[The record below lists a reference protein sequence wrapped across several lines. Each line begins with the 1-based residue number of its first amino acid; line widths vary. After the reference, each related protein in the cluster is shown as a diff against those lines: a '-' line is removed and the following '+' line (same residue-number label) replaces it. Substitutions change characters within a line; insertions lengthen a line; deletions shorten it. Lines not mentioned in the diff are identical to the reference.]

1 MAKKMSISKDA
12 HDLYVFAYGD
22 DYDESVYP
30 SIRSMTA
37 VIATNAS
44 RIMDKTPT
52 YHPWKMTYRNFYMAY
67 TDGRFTMNGAEIPV
81 PLDDSR
87 SRKDLARPEII
98 QLREELIG
106 MLRKQVAE

>member
-12 HDLYVFAYGD
+12 HDLYVKHYGD

-44 RIMDKTPT
+44 RIMDKTPI